1 MVDTQSIIK
10 GNVPK
15 TPSVL
20 PQNANCLN
28 PEYQLF
34 VHGMPA
40 KRPHNANYVF
50 CRRKKFMKNMNA
62 IFSYMGKTAIFAQK
76 EGKDMELRIKN
87 ILKEKGMSQTELAGK
102 LGITSAG
109 LTKRL
114 KGYSRCDLG
123 FLERVAEILDV
134 PVVSLIDDPKFIP
147 VSSFLADGK
156 RFEVYQ
162 LKV

>member
-1 MVDTQSIIK
+1 MSSLRKEFQATEPVIVKNKNSLADFVIQGGWLVQSLETLTDRLSNLCQSYIEYSDLQADVQKTTGLTKAEVEALGESLSKIDTRSSQAE
-10 GNVPK
+10 
-15 TPSVL
+15 L
-20 PQNANCLN
+20 
-28 PEYQLF
+28 
-34 VHGMPA
+34 
-40 KRPHNANYVF
+40 
-50 CRRKKFMKNMNA
+50 
-62 IFSYMGKTAIFAQK
+62 
-76 EGKDMELRIKN
+76 MELA
-87 ILKEKGMSQTELAGK
+87 TTAGK